1 MSAPPRQTQT
11 HASVVARVLAER
23 AASPRRWAQRPR
35 VVDLFSGA
43 GGASWGATLAG
54 CNVVACVNHWD
65 VAIRSHAQAVPWA
78 AHFCEDLE
86 RLSPMA
92 LPPHD
97 VLWASPECTG
107 HTKARGRER
116 KHHDASRAT
125 AFCPVR
131 VADLHRPAAVCIENV
146 TELEAWPLLPGWL
159 KLWECMGY
167 REQRVRLVASDLGVP
182 QERERVFFVFTLTS
196 APPVDLTLPAP
207 VSPAPSTR
215 SVIDLDTSLGRWS
228 RWREEYVSAS
238 VARIEAALARQGGP
252 CLVPYYGSESSHAGW
267 SLDRPCGTLTR
278 RDRFIVVVGDRAR
291 VLTLAEQRAIA
302 GFPPDYPLAGS
313 RADGVEQLGA
323 SVIPACA
330 EFLLGRVLASVG
342 QRRAGAQFSKA
353 RRQ

>member
-1 MSAPPRQTQT
+1 MSAPPRRPES

-23 AASPRRWAQRPR
+23 AALRRRWAARPR

-65 VAIRSHAQAVPWA
+65 VAIRSHAAAIPWA
-78 AHFCEDLE
+78 AHLCEDLE

-92 LPPHD
+92 LPAHD

-107 HTKARGRER
+107 HTRARGRER

-131 VADLHRPAAVCIENV
+131 VADLHRPAAVCVENV
-146 TELEAWPLLPGWL
+146 TELEDWELLPGWL

-182 QERERVFFVFTLTS
+182 QERERVFFVFTL
-196 APPVDLTLPAP
+196 AGGVDLTPPPPA
-207 VSPAPSTR
+207 SPAPTVR
-215 SVIDLDTSLGRWS
+215 AVVDLDVTRGRWS
-228 RWREEYVSAS
+228 RWREDYVPAS
-238 VARIEAALARQGGP
+238 VARIESALARQGGP
-252 CLVPYYGSESSHAGW
+252 CLVPYYGSESSRAGW

-278 RDRFIVVVGDRAR
+278 RDRYVVVVGDRAR
-291 VLTLAEQRAIA
+291 VLTLDEQRAIA
-302 GFPPDYPLAGS
+302 GFPPDYPLVGT
-313 RADGVEQLGA
+313 RADGVEMLGA

-330 EFLLGRVLASVG
+330 EWLLGRVLAAIG
-342 QRRAGAQFSKA
+342 RRRAA
-353 RRQ
+353 

>member
-1 MSAPPRQTQT
+1 MSAPPRQTET

-23 AASPRRWAQRPR
+23 AACPKRWARRPR

-65 VAIRSHAQAVPWA
+65 VAIESHARAVPWA

-207 VSPAPSTR
+207 ASPAPSTR
-215 SVIDLDTSLGRWS
+215 SVVDLDTSRGRWS
-228 RWREEYVSAS
+228 RWREEYVPAS

-302 GFPPDYPLAGS
+302 GFPHDYPLAGS

-342 QRRAGAQFSKA
+342 QRRTGAQFSKT